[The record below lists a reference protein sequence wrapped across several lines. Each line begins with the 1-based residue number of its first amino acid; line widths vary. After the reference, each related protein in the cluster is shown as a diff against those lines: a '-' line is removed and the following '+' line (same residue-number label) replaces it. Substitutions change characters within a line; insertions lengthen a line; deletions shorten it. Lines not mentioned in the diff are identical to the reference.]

1 MEGNKL
7 NYKKEEVVYFATD
20 DGCYS
25 IRKFDWN
32 RLKRLTLK
40 SDQKKANLPVIYSIL
55 YGVSA
60 SAGVSIIPLVFADNL
75 PSWVTPLYIIITIFS
90 LGIAILLTNMDKSD
104 NKNKDADLNEI
115 KTEMEEIEK
124 LYNEQV

>member
-75 PSWVTPLYIIITIFS
+75 PNWVTPLYIIITIFS

>member
-75 PSWVTPLYIIITIFS
+75 PNWVTPLYIIITIFS

-104 NKNKDADLNEI
+104 NKNHCCPI
-115 KTEMEEIEK
+115 
-124 LYNEQV
+124 